1 VSTPTTSD
9 IPRLADKA
17 RKLLPILRR
26 QARRPYIVEFSGT
39 PKAGKTSV
47 LHVINR
53 FLKDCGYQV
62 HVMGE
67 RAADCPVAMK
77 GHFFFNTWTT
87 TTMLASMIERLESE
101 ADVLLLD
108 RGIFDALV
116 WLEVQLRAHQV
127 TPAEDEV
134 FRRFVLLDRWR
145 KLTDLTFVLN
155 VSSGKAL
162 ERENRDLLL
171 SRSGTIMSARP
182 LENYNQVLDHV
193 QKREHQRF
201 NFFKV
206 DTTGHSSARESSIV
220 VAEALVGCIAEWA
233 DPEVAAL
240 PREVVEGL
248 FGDNRVLR
256 IVDVM
261 ATVEAELVFR
271 RRSQMGE
278 DFVGLVGAVV
288 LRHMGKMLLLH
299 RAAAADEKREVFG
312 SHVLWKG
319 CHILGTPSEASGL
332 QGYAAN
338 AIQNRLKEDFHLAQI
353 NAEDLAPKYLIWN
366 RRDSR
371 DAHHLGVFFDLEIQ
385 SPELADTLEKK
396 VFKRERNRTK
406 LGGDRFVSV
415 SELQERV
422 RGSELE
428 LESWSTELLA
438 FITK

>member
-1 VSTPTTSD
+1 MSTPTTSD